1 MIYNKFQALNLS
13 ALGMGCMRLPM
24 REDNS
29 IDVDATRKMVSY
41 AFEKGINY
49 FDTAWGYHGGES
61 ETVMGEVL
69 KEYPRDSFYLA
80 SKFPGYDLGN
90 MDKVEEIFE
99 AQLKKCQVEYFDFYL
114 FHCVTDS
121 NIDAY
126 LDKDYGICEY
136 LVEQK
141 KKGRIRH
148 LGFSAHSSLSTMKR
162 FMDAYGEHIEFCQLQ
177 INWFDWTFQNAK
189 AKVDMMKKYNLPVW
203 VMEPVRGGGL
213 VTVEEKYEQQLKA
226 LRPDA
231 SVVEWAFRFVQSIP
245 SVTMTLSGMSNQQQ
259 IIDNIATYQTSK
271 PLNEEEMTVILNI
284 AKEMTAKKT
293 LPCTA
298 CAYCTTYCPKKLN
311 IPAIIKLY
319 NEGVSGD
326 GGFVVPEEIN
336 SFEGE
341 KKPCACIGCKACEAV
356 CPQNIR
362 ISEMMSDFAGKIK

>member
-1 MIYNKFQALNLS
+1 MIYNKFQDLNLS

-24 REDNS
+24 REDKS
-29 IDVDATRKMVSY
+29 IDIDATRKMVAY

-69 KEYPRDSFYLA
+69 KDYPRDSFYLA
-80 SKFPGYDLGN
+80 SKFPAYDLGN
-90 MDKVEEIFE
+90 MNKVGEIFE

-126 LDKDYGICEY
+126 LDQKYGICNY

-141 KKGRIRH
+141 KNGRIRH

-177 INWFDWTFQNAK
+177 INWFDWSFQNAK
-189 AKVDMMKKYNLPVW
+189 AKVEMMNKYNIPVW

-213 VTVEEKYEQQLKA
+213 VAVEEKHEQALKA

-231 SVVEWAFRFVQSIP
+231 SVVEWAFRFIQSIP
-245 SVTMTLSGMSNQQQ
+245 TVTMTLSGMSNQQQ
-259 IIDNIATYQTSK
+259 IIDNIETYATSK
-271 PLNEEEMTVILNI
+271 PLNDEEMATLLNI

-298 CAYCTTYCPKKLN
+298 CAYCTTYCPKKLK
-311 IPAIIKLY
+311 IPEIIKLY
-319 NEGVSGD
+319 NQGVSAD
-326 GGFVVPEEIN
+326 GGFAVPEEI
-336 SFEGE
+336 SSLEDG
-341 KKPCACIGCKACEAV
+341 KTPSACIGCKACEAV

-362 ISEMMSDFAGKIK
+362 ISEMMSDFSAKIK